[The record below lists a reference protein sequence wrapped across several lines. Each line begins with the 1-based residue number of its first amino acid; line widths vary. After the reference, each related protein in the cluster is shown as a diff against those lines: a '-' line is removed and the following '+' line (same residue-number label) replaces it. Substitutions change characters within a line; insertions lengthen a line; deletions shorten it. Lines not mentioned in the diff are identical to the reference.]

1 MLNGSLFCTLGLS
14 LETVILPV
22 DESPDSLER
31 VKGTGYSLHDLAGK
45 VNLVFLSGALSVLLR
60 AGAVITG
67 GSNSTGFPRADLV
80 NAKFTSKG
88 NILSV
93 CQWLKAIW
101 LSLAVCFPKNR
112 KGQLLGQLQLHFWA
126 LWRLMF
132 WFAEGLGRKTWDQGL
147 CWPWDRK
154 NLRTRPEFHQNQ
166 AGAQTTGNK
175 KITVNSHG
183 DMEDTHTAETP
194 NQCLQHNYMEMSTN
208 GITPLFVVWYI
219 SGMNQIYWF
228 YFSTTTIT
236 DTQSIGKILPFF
248 FFWYPLL

>member
-1 MLNGSLFCTLGLS
+1 MEASS
-14 LETVILPV
+14 APWAETVILPV

-31 VKGTGYSLHDLAGK
+31 AKGTGYSLHDLAGK

-112 KGQLLGQLQLHFWA
+112 KGQLWGQLQLHFMGTLEA
-126 LWRLMF
+126 HVLVCR
-132 WFAEGLGRKTWDQGL
+132 GLGE
-147 CWPWDRK
+147 K
-154 NLRTRPEFHQNQ
+154 NLRSGVMLALGQKKLRTRPEFHQNQ

-183 DMEDTHTAETP
+183 DKQDTRTAETP
-194 NQCLQHNYMEMSTN
+194 NQYL
-208 GITPLFVVWYI
+208 
-219 SGMNQIYWF
+219 
-228 YFSTTTIT
+228 
-236 DTQSIGKILPFF
+236 
-248 FFWYPLL
+248 

>member
-31 VKGTGYSLHDLAGK
+31 AKGTGYSLHDLAGK

-112 KGQLLGQLQLHFWA
+112 KGQLWGQLQLHFMGTLEA
-126 LWRLMF
+126 HVLVCR
-132 WFAEGLGRKTWDQGL
+132 GLGE
-147 CWPWDRK
+147 K
-154 NLRTRPEFHQNQ
+154 NLRSGVMLALGQ
-166 AGAQTTGNK
+166 K
-175 KITVNSHG
+175 KPQDKTWISSEPG
-183 DMEDTHTAETP
+183 RGP
-194 NQCLQHNYMEMSTN
+194 NN
-208 GITPLFVVWYI
+208 W
-219 SGMNQIYWF
+219 
-228 YFSTTTIT
+228 
-236 DTQSIGKILPFF
+236 
-248 FFWYPLL
+248 